1 MQEHP
6 GNFDD
11 CRFQI
16 CSPNQYSAARELADW
31 EANILKE
38 QKKNENAGE
47 AFETK
52 SAEEKTMVDINED
65 DEEEEEQL
73 DEDSANENLRKSME
87 RGKLS
92 ERELNTNTM
101 KRETG
106 NPVKFGD
113 NYQLRHVKSGRY
125 LTMSPKEIAKL
136 EKQNMKIYLDEEGNS
151 NSHFTINPKHKID
164 KSGDPVCSSHH
175 IELMSTE
182 NRNKFLN
189 YSQHEVSDM
198 HGHREVNCALNRC
211 TFSLFF
217 RYFLSLFTFLKKS
230 LVSFST
236 FGRLVLF
243 KK

>member
-31 EANILKE
+31 EANLLKE

-47 AFETK
+47 AVETK
-52 SAEEKTMVDINED
+52 SAEEKAMLDINED

-92 ERELNTNTM
+92 ERELNINTM

-164 KSGDPVCSSHH
+164 KSAHPEFQRDCVRGILTRATRALS
-175 IELMSTE
+175 
-182 NRNKFLN
+182 FLTVAFHVGLWG
-189 YSQHEVSDM
+189 Q
-198 HGHREVNCALNRC
+198 
-211 TFSLFF
+211 
-217 RYFLSLFTFLKKS
+217 KKIQMTNS
-230 LVSFST
+230 PSPH
-236 FGRLVLF
+236 
-243 KK
+243 